1 MGFLQHWPLILIL
14 VIVLVIFGPG
24 KLPQIGGAIGSAI
37 KEFRKAT
44 NELRDE
50 VARSGEQQEAP
61 PVPTLV
67 GFADSVATAAGTT
80 VTVAV
85 AVSLAPLAPVQVNEY
100 DVVAVSAP
108 VL

>member
-50 VARSGEQQEAP
+50 VARSGEQQEP
-61 PVPTLV
+61 PVPT
-67 GFADSVATAAGTT
+67 GSAYPQPAPPAEPEPAATHPEPKRET
-80 VTVAV
+80 
-85 AVSLAPLAPVQVNEY
+85 SEAPKA
-100 DVVAVSAP
+100 
-108 VL
+108 